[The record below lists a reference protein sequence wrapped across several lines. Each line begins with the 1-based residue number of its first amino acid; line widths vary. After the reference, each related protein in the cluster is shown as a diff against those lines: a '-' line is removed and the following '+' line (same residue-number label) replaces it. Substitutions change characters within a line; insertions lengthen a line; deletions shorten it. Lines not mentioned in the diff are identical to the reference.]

1 MRKTFII
8 GLVISQTVAAQNI
21 SQRLEDETKKMIRSE
36 NMLAA
41 NLSFYVADE
50 NGNVVY
56 EYQGNKGLSTAST
69 QKIFT
74 AIAALDKL
82 GPSFTFKTQASYSGQ
97 LQGSTLQGNFYL
109 TSNGDPTL
117 GSWRY
122 EGYKPEN
129 FKAKLLAVVQDKG
142 IKTIEGDLIL
152 DDSYF
157 DLQTTPGGWPWND
170 MGNYYGAGVWGI
182 SWNENQFDMSVV
194 GGKDIKS
201 FNYTPVNVNWVS
213 EVKAEGS
220 GDNSIIYTAPFSDF
234 GLINGRLPAGKT
246 TVVSGALP
254 NPPLVLGTEIKKWF
268 SEKGI
273 TIKGKVLTYNTEK
286 IKGNEIPQTPVN
298 NVFFTYQSPSLDKI
312 IYWFLQKSVNLYGET
327 LVKTFS
333 RQKTKN
339 ASFDSGI
346 NELKQYWRDKG
357 LASAMINFADGSGLS
372 PQNYV
377 SAKAEVQALLY
388 AQKQPWFDAFYK
400 ALPTYNGMKM
410 KSGTIKVS
418 KAYTGYH
425 QSKSGKKYVFSMIV
439 NNYSGGNINSLM
451 YKVLDELK

>member
-1 MRKTFII
+1 MKKLFII
-8 GLVISQTVAAQNI
+8 GLVIGHSFSAQNI
-21 SQRLEDETKKMIRSE
+21 SQRLEAEIKRMTSTE

-41 NLSFYVADE
+41 NMSFYVADE
-50 NGNVVY
+50 VGNVIY

-82 GPSFTFKTQASYSGQ
+82 GPAFTFKTQASYSGQ
-97 LQGSTLQGNFYL
+97 LQNGILKGNLYL

-122 EGYKPEN
+122 EGFKPEK
-129 FKAKLLAVVQDKG
+129 FKAKLLAALQEKG
-142 IKTIEGDLIL
+142 IKSVNGDLIL

-157 DLQTTPGGWPWND
+157 DMQTTPGGWPWND
-170 MGNYYGAGVWGI
+170 IGNYYGAGVWGI
-182 SWNENQFDMSVV
+182 SWNENQFDISIA
-194 GGKDIKS
+194 GGKDIKG
-201 FNYTPVNVNWVS
+201 FNYKPVNVDWVS

-220 GDNSIIYTAPFSDF
+220 GDSSIIYTAPFSDF
-234 GLINGRLPAGKT
+234 ALINGKLPAGKT
-246 TVVSGALP
+246 SVVSGALP
-254 NPPLVLGTEIKKWF
+254 NPPLVLGNEIKKWL

-273 TIKGKVLTYNTEK
+273 AFSGNILTYNTEK
-286 IKGNEIPQTPVN
+286 IKGREIAQAPAN
-298 NVFFTYQSPSLDKI
+298 NIFFTYQSPSLDKI

-333 RQKTKN
+333 RMKTKN
-339 ASFDSGI
+339 SSFDSGI
-346 NELKQYWRDKG
+346 SELKQYWKEKG
-357 LASAMINFADGSGLS
+357 IAPAMINFADGSGLS

-388 AQKQPWFDAFYK
+388 AQKQPWFDVFYK

-410 KSGTIKVS
+410 KSGTIKAS

-439 NNYSGGNINSLM
+439 NNYSGGNINGLM

>member
-1 MRKTFII
+1 M
-8 GLVISQTVAAQNI
+8 
-21 SQRLEDETKKMIRSE
+21 
-36 NMLAA
+36 
-41 NLSFYVADE
+41 
-50 NGNVVY
+50 
-56 EYQGNKGLSTAST
+56 
-69 QKIFT
+69 
-74 AIAALDKL
+74 

-97 LQGSTLQGNFYL
+97 LQGSTLQGNFTL
-109 TSNGDPTL
+109 LLMGIPL

-142 IKTIEGDLIL
+142 IKRLKEIFIL

-254 NPPLVLGTEIKKWF
+254 NPPLVLGTEIKNGFPKRY
-268 SEKGI
+268 
-273 TIKGKVLTYNTEK
+273 YN
-286 IKGNEIPQTPVN
+286 
-298 NVFFTYQSPSLDKI
+298 
-312 IYWFLQKSVNLYGET
+312 
-327 LVKTFS
+327 
-333 RQKTKN
+333 
-339 ASFDSGI
+339 
-346 NELKQYWRDKG
+346 
-357 LASAMINFADGSGLS
+357 
-372 PQNYV
+372 
-377 SAKAEVQALLY
+377 
-388 AQKQPWFDAFYK
+388 
-400 ALPTYNGMKM
+400 
-410 KSGTIKVS
+410 
-418 KAYTGYH
+418 
-425 QSKSGKKYVFSMIV
+425 
-439 NNYSGGNINSLM
+439 
-451 YKVLDELK
+451 